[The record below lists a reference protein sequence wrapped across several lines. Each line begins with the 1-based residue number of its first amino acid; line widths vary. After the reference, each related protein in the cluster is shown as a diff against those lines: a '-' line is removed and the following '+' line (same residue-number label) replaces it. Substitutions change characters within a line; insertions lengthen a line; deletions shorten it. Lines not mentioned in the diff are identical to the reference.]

1 MAAHYNNHLT
11 INGTN
16 YNTVWLDAM
25 HDRTNYKANAATVDE
40 DNLMTI
46 SRMWP
51 QTSFTTP
58 QPVNFL
64 TLFKQKYILEPKIN
78 VINAIPGE
86 MRIKDVYS
94 GMFFGF
100 ALNEFIDQADTSTL
114 NYLKYYDSLGTTTNI
129 ELNFAGSS
137 GLPPE
142 SFPNSFLYNCDK
154 ILFKY
159 FIEQKD
165 GSDTSLYHYDNT
177 DDTENSV
184 WSTDNCKKRH
194 LYNLN
199 CFWKKLLDT
208 IDSDHADDDVYNFE
222 NVIKTAAIVCLR
234 QIVFTDFKMM
244 KNTTGARNAYV
255 DFLYQYPMWKINN
268 AGVEYYYVTTQS
280 LCASNIPNKNVNVK
294 PRPEGKTT
302 KEQKSCFK
310 GLRKLL
316 DNSNANHLIKSHF
329 YMLLKYAGDTSHMV
343 LYDILNT
350 ITNIDKPNLAL
361 YLSERPLLVRAFA
374 KNMNIYCKY
383 LAKFNQISIIKTPDE
398 VFKLTNMKDNVIRLT
413 RAKNYIEDIVKLQSI
428 IQPPPPPNLDILFL
442 NVELPDID
450 NLITSAMTNEAI
462 TLDPT
467 DHIKVESYHNFIKQ
481 IIACHE
487 LIGKTTTFI
496 KHMEHVNRTIINR
509 KFFPTKSR
517 CPLLTDL
524 TSFLSDMVNKAINQK
539 NKEQFYRALEYL
551 HTFNSITLPAIDNT
565 LIPTATDLYN
575 YFKDL
580 RILLENTIFQNKNKF
595 EKLNP
600 ISINE
605 GSAGRPI
612 AVQIRHMINEPH
624 KLREWIDS
632 EFNRASSRS
641 NKLTDIGIQNIVDYL
656 IMYDT
661 LTHNVSDDGV
671 ALVGGS
677 AFVAH
682 LSAPAPADFGF
693 NLTLLDL
700 DSTLKEQEIENIIK
714 ELKINV
720 GIDIGRIKVL
730 YKGLVDDIDALN
742 NNGNITMY
750 VTKITNDIDA
760 LLNYLDVTTYSDGNV
775 DLIEALILILN
786 EIKDFNEEIIPFVVE
801 MNKEQIDAVVIANN
815 VVEEKEKKILEFLD
829 TMDND
834 DNSLVDDD
842 ISLVDDDISLVGKE
856 LYDEVIRVIVVAE
869 KMLTTMWRVEA
880 NASAAAA
887 VVDTAAVVAAAR
899 RSAAAAAAA
908 VENKDVVTKRD
919 RDRSPDRRSLSVNYG
934 EERVK
939 NAKRFA
945 EERGAA
951 RTLSFTYNDGGGRKT
966 RKKSKSSQLRKTIKK
981 RRVKKIKRK
990 SLRRRKPI
998 KKRVNSKNRKVKRK
1012 IKNKTRKYKNPK
1024 KQKRSR
1030 KPKP

>member
-165 GSDTSLYHYDNT
+165 GSDTSLYPYDNT

-310 GLRKLL
+310 GLNKLL

-361 YLSERPLLVRAFA
+361 YLSERPLLVRAFT

-428 IQPPPPPNLDILFL
+428 IQPPPPPPNLDILFL

-842 ISLVDDDISLVGKE
+842 ISLVGKE

>member
-1 MAAHYNNHLT
+1 MAADYNHLT
-11 INGTN
+11 INNAN

-25 HDRTNYKANAATVDE
+25 HDRTNYKATAATVDE

-58 QPVNFL
+58 QPVDFL

-114 NYLKYYDSLGTTTNI
+114 NYLKYYDSLATTTNI
-129 ELNFAGSS
+129 ALNFAGSS

-159 FIEQKD
+159 FIEQKGVGD
-165 GSDTSLYHYDNT
+165 IPLYPYDITN
-177 DDTENSV
+177 DPENSG

-199 CFWKKLLDT
+199 CFWNKLLDT
-208 IDSDHADDDVYNFE
+208 IDSDHADDDVLYNFD
-222 NVIKTAAIVCLR
+222 NVTKTAAIVCLR

-244 KNTTGARNAYV
+244 KNTTVARNAYV

-268 AGVEYYYVTTQS
+268 ADVEYYYVTTQS
-280 LCASNIPNKNVNVK
+280 LCASNIPNKNGNVK

-310 GLRKLL
+310 GLKKLL
-316 DNSNANHLIKSHF
+316 NNSNANNLIKSHF

-350 ITNIDKPNLAL
+350 ITDIDKPNLAL

-428 IQPPPPPNLDILFL
+428 IQPPPPPDLNFLFL
-442 NVELPDID
+442 NVRLLEID
-450 NLITSAMTNEAI
+450 NLITSAMTDEAI

-496 KHMEHVNRTIINR
+496 THMEHVNRTIINR

-517 CPLLTDL
+517 RPLLTDL
-524 TSFLSDMVNKAINQK
+524 TTFLSDMVNKAINQK

-565 LIPTATDLYN
+565 LIPTDLYN

-605 GSAGRPI
+605 GSGGRPI

-632 EFNRASSRS
+632 EFYRATSRS

-661 LTHNVSDDGV
+661 LTHNVSEDGV

-677 AFVAH
+677 AVVAH

-693 NLTLLDL
+693 KLTLLDL

-801 MNKEQIDAVVIANN
+801 MNEEQIDAVVIANN

-887 VVDTAAVVAAAR
+887 VVDTAAAVAAAA
-899 RSAAAAAAA
+899 AAAAAAA
-908 VENKDVVTKRD
+908 VENKDVVTKRN
-919 RDRSPDRRSLSVNYG
+919 RDRSPDRSLSVNYG

-1012 IKNKTRKYKNPK
+1012 IKNKTKKYKKPK